1 MFGPTRNAERK
12 GPNSP
17 TIRSAN
23 WPWPANGW
31 GLFSVHGTI
40 MFLALGYSVLY
51 VLSFATII
59 AAFATVIALA
69 VLLVMVAWRSIW
81 RLFR

>member
-12 GPNSP
+12 GPNCP

-23 WPWPANGW
+23 WPWPTTGW
-31 GLFSVHGTI
+31 GLFPSTGTI
-40 MFLALGYSVLY
+40 VFLAFGYGVRY
-51 VLSFATII
+51 VLLFATII
-59 AAFATVIALA
+59 AAFATAIALA